1 MSSHK
6 LFRVYTCEALQ
17 GSLSVLV
24 TIVPWPAKSLQVT
37 GVRGLHLCEAEIVS
51 SCLEVERQ
59 RCGKCRTSEFQELL
73 GSMRAVQ
80 GAASRAGQPGLS
92 SWLCRCHLGNLF
104 SPGLR
109 ALFCDT
115 TESSLG
121 SPLDAALCFLTS
133 TTNSVH
139 TPTFQMSW

>member
-6 LFRVYTCEALQ
+6 LFRVYTCEAPQ

-37 GVRGLHLCEAEIVS
+37 GMRGLHLCEAEIVS

-73 GSMRAVQ
+73 GSVRAAQ
-80 GAASRAGQPGLS
+80 GAASRAGGP
-92 SWLCRCHLGNLF
+92 
-104 SPGLR
+104 
-109 ALFCDT
+109 
-115 TESSLG
+115 G
-121 SPLDAALCFLTS
+121 SPPGSAAVTWATYSLLASEPFSVIRLRVHWAALWMQLFVSLPPQRTLY
-133 TTNSVH
+133 V
-139 TPTFQMSW
+139 PPLPR